1 MIRFRRGRFGELV
14 DRQLAIFAVD
24 EVELLAEAV
33 CAEDAWNRAGR
44 EDAEEAYG
52 DWQLVCNAIG
62 ERLVDLREGYAAT
75 LDEDVGA
82 HYRAAF
88 DRAAA
93 ARFRRYTEIL
103 E

>member
-33 CAEDAWNRAGR
+33 CAEDAWTRAGR

-62 ERLVDLREGYAAT
+62 ERLLDLRERYAAT